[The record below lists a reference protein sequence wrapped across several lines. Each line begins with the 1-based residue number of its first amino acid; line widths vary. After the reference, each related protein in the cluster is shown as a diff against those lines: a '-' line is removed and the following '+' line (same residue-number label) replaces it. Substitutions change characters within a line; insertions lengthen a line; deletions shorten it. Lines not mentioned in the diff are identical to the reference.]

1 MAARW
6 IKLALILLGG
16 LSASSVAAQSYRIQP
31 GDVLQIEVIEDPG
44 LNRSVL
50 VSPDGRITLPLAGPV
65 QAGGRTIEEVQAE
78 VTSLLAPN
86 FAAAPNVFVG
96 IASLAPE
103 EPPGPPPVPREPV
116 TIDVF
121 FLGEAT
127 NPGRLELEPG
137 TTFLQAIAEMG
148 GFTRFAATD
157 RVQLRRSNPENGQE
171 VVYQFSYDA
180 IEDGRSNAGTVTL
193 ADGDVI
199 VVPQRGL
206 FE

>member
-16 LSASSVAAQSYRIQP
+16 LSASSAAAQSYRIQP

-65 QAGGRTIEEVQAE
+65 QAGGRTIEQVQAD

-86 FAAAPNVFVG
+86 FAAPPNVFVG

-116 TIDVF
+116 TIDIF
-121 FLGEAT
+121 FVGEAT

-157 RVQLRRSNPENGQE
+157 RVQLRRTNPDSGQE